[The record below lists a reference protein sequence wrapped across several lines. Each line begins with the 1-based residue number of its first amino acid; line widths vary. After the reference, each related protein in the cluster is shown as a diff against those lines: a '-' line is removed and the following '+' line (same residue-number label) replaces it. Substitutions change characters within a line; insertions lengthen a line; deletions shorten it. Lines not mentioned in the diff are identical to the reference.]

1 MHGVDLHGGAAASVP
16 VSLPANPVHF
26 SRTTIVRDRPRL
38 APGAHTAEVW
48 RQLLDGSEVELSAL
62 QQNACI

>member
-1 MHGVDLHGGAAASVP
+1 MHGVDLHGSAAASVP
-16 VSLPANPVHF
+16 VSLLASPVHF
-26 SRTTIVRDRPRL
+26 SRTPIVYDRPAL

-48 RQLLDGSEVELSAL
+48 RQLLDSSEMGLNRL

>member
-1 MHGVDLHGGAAASVP
+1 MHGVDLRGGPVASVP

-26 SRTTIVRDRPRL
+26 SRTPIVHDRPPP
-38 APGAHTAEVW
+38 APGAHTADVS
-48 RQLLDGSEVELSAL
+48 RQLPNSSEMELNRL